1 MRLCWRAGFVSLRA
15 TGARATEETMQIV
28 QTDEIPLKRGL
39 EHRGGTFHGRIM
51 LEGEPHALDNF
62 QLSFGQMGGDFNSPR
77 HRHNFEQIR
86 YQLEGVLDYGRDG
99 KLVAGMVG
107 YFPEAVHYG
116 PQSQDPNVA
125 CKTIVLQFGGA
136 SGSGYLSQGEVQAG
150 MRELAALGEFK
161 DGVFRRRAEV
171 EGKRN
176 LDAYQAIWEHVNGR
190 PMVYPKPRYPQPI
203 FIDPASYQWVPVA
216 GAPGVAEKLLGVFT
230 ERRSE
235 AGLLR
240 LAAGARCEGRGRGRL
255 CRHPRRGHGRR
266 PAAAGAHRGPSR
278 RRRARGLLGARGDR
292 APAFRPARSRRPSRA
307 ARRSGTGRSGGV
319 GRRVTAGLDPI
330 DADSEAVIA
339 GLDPAIHPIFVR
351 TFLRRRWMRGSSPRM
366 TGWRE
371 PMTA

>member
-15 TGARATEETMQIV
+15 AGSRATEETMQIV

-99 KLVAGMVG
+99 KLLAGMVG

-136 SGSGYLSQGEVQAG
+136 SGSGYLSQAEVQAG
-150 MRELAALGEFK
+150 MRELGALGEFK
-161 DGVFRRRAEV
+161 DGVFRRQADV

-203 FIDPASYQWVPVA
+203 FIDPANYQWVPVA

-240 LAAGARCEGRGRGRL
+240 LAAGARYAGRGRGVYVVT
-255 CRHPRRGHGRR
+255 RGAGTAGDQPLRALTAVHL
-266 PAAAGAHRGPSR
+266 AAGE
-278 RRRARGLLGARGDR
+278 RAAFSAREETELLHFGLPDLAGLRVPLADQ
-292 APAFRPARSRRPSRA
+292 APAEA
-307 ARRSGTGRSGGV
+307 A
-319 GRRVTAGLDPI
+319 
-330 DADSEAVIA
+330 E
-339 GLDPAIHPIFVR
+339 
-351 TFLRRRWMRGSSPRM
+351 
-366 TGWRE
+366 
-371 PMTA
+371 